1 MEDHGMSYTGLH
13 VWAKNKLK
21 KPDRCRHCKDEK
33 SLDLANKSGE
43 YNKDLNDWIWLC
55 RKCHKQYDKKLAKS
69 NRYSKSKL
77 TKHLDKP
84 TVQEVLGEIQL
95 IDKGVL
101 KDLYTFEA
109 HNNEWKNIINQ
120 IDISKTCL
128 AEIVWRNFTIK
139 NLLEELTENKK
150 IYNKYLTLRNP
161 DVK

>member
-1 MEDHGMSYTGLH
+1 M
-13 VWAKNKLK
+13 
-21 KPDRCRHCKDEK
+21 
-33 SLDLANKSGE
+33 
-43 YNKDLNDWIWLC
+43 
-55 RKCHKQYDKKLAKS
+55 
-69 NRYSKSKL
+69 
-77 TKHLDKP
+77 
-84 TVQEVLGEIQL
+84 GEIQL